1 MTCRCCSFMSIKTP
15 KLIAAEEAEVQVLGR
30 DGHVRPWR
38 EIRAEIF
45 GRTLRASSFNMREAA
60 AKLGVG
66 RTTLYRWLAEPW
78 I

>member
-1 MTCRCCSFMSIKTP
+1 MNIQTSELS
-15 KLIAAEEAEVQVLGR
+15 AADDAEVQVLGG

-60 AKLGVG
+60 VKLGVG
-66 RTTLYRWLAEPW
+66 RTTLYRWLSDPW
-78 I
+78 A

>member
-1 MTCRCCSFMSIKTP
+1 MHIQISHQS
-15 KLIAAEEAEVQVLGR
+15 AEDDVEVQVLGM

-45 GRTLRASSFNMREAA
+45 GRTLRATSFNMREAA

-66 RTTLYRWLAEPW
+66 RTTLYRWLSDPW
-78 I
+78 A

>member
-1 MTCRCCSFMSIKTP
+1 MHIQISHQS
-15 KLIAAEEAEVQVLGR
+15 AEDDVEVQVLGM

-45 GRTLRASSFNMREAA
+45 GRTLRATNFNLRETA

-66 RTTLYRWLAEPW
+66 RTTLYRWLSDPW
-78 I
+78 A